1 MKTFCRWIGFL
12 LYVAG
17 VCALIYVIG
26 GEIVYRFSHPEL
38 TQTQLIIELFGKDTI
53 VGIIGGIATITG
65 GIMYEVNK

>member
-12 LYVAG
+12 LCVAG
-17 VCALIYVIG
+17 ACALIYVIG